1 MKEIID
7 LFPGLARLL
16 NVPNRSGIS
25 IPNPTYTKKKQK
37 RRQKKPTSSLYTR
50 LRLPKNDP

>member
-16 NVPNRSGIS
+16 NVPNRSDIT
-25 IPNPTYTKKKQK
+25 IPNPTYRKKKQK
-37 RRQKKPTSSLYTR
+37 RRQKKPT
-50 LRLPKNDP
+50 